1 MIQNKVI
8 VTLASLSA
16 VSGIVLATT
25 SLASASTASP
35 NNQRIS
41 HYQIQQDRLSAE
53 ATVLG
58 LTESELTT
66 ELQSS
71 SLKDIIAAK
80 GLTKADFRKQVQ
92 AQIKTELASQGY
104 SQTQIDKWS
113 SHPGGKQHHHNKR

>member
-1 MIQNKVI
+1 MIRNKVI
-8 VTLASLSA
+8 VSLASLSA
-16 VSGIVLATT
+16 VTGIAFATT
-25 SLASASTASP
+25 PLASASTVSS

-41 HYQIQQDRLSAE
+41 RNQIQQDRLSAE

-58 LTESELTT
+58 VTESELTT

-80 GLTKADFRKQVQ
+80 GLTKAEFRKQVQ
-92 AQIKTELASQGY
+92 AQIKAELASQGY

-113 SHPGGKQHHHNKR
+113 SHPGGKQHHHSKR

>member
-1 MIQNKVI
+1 MVRNKVI
-8 VTLASLSA
+8 VSLASLSA
-16 VSGIVLATT
+16 VTGIAFATT
-25 SLASASTASP
+25 SLASASTVSS

-41 HYQIQQDRLSAE
+41 RYQIQQDRLSAE

-58 LTESELTT
+58 VTESELTT

-80 GLTKADFRKQVQ
+80 GLTKAEFRKQVQ
-92 AQIKTELASQGY
+92 AQIKTELSSQGY

-113 SHPGGKQHHHNKR
+113 SHHGGKQHHHNMR